1 MYMFPVSLVPRS
13 RTLRGI
19 GTLHALG
26 ETMMMVS
33 KAWCDSKGGS
43 YQDTGG
49 SVGKGYGQQ
58 GTCYYTVA
66 APVAMEAPRPAP
78 APTQTKIS
86 VPTTTQVQVSPQISP
101 VFVQQFQP
109 TGSPV
114 GAGTA
119 MTAAPDPAQTRYY
132 EMLTREREAESK
144 RQTELMD
151 RLLAQQSA
159 AQTPQMT
166 TQFLPGGPEP
176 EEEIT
181 PVTGPVPVVM
191 GRAGVNWLPMLL
203 AAGVIGFA
211 VMGKGKAPARRRVK
225 RKAKGK

>member
-1 MYMFPVSLVPRS
+1 M
-13 RTLRGI
+13 T
-19 GTLHALG
+19 
-26 ETMMMVS
+26 
-33 KAWCDSKGGS
+33 
-43 YQDTGG
+43 
-49 SVGKGYGQQ
+49 
-58 GTCYYTVA
+58 A
-66 APVAMEAPRPAP
+66 APLQ
-78 APTQTKIS
+78 TQ
-86 VPTTTQVQVSPQISP
+86 
-101 VFVQQFQP
+101 
-109 TGSPV
+109 
-114 GAGTA
+114 
-119 MTAAPDPAQTRYY
+119 APDPAQTRYY

-159 AQTPQMT
+159 AQAPPQMT

-211 VMGKGKAPARRRVK
+211 VMGAGARRGKGSSSAKRKVK
-225 RKAKGK
+225 RK